1 MFHADEY
8 LSTSSQ
14 LKTLVR
20 IIITTTTSETV
31 VAFTLRPPKIQK
43 NKRDAHETR
52 PRSSRAGSSAP
63 AERARCAAHAAT
75 FSLRVM
81 PGG

>member
-1 MFHADEY
+1 MFHAEGY

-43 NKRDAHETR
+43 NSAMLTR
-52 PRSSRAGSSAP
+52 PATVISRLFMRPS
-63 AERARCAAHAAT
+63 
-75 FSLRVM
+75 
-81 PGG
+81 